1 VDETVVV
8 EAPCNCPDCGGELEE
23 AGVEEQALRPAVVD
37 RKVWGGNR
45 TWNGARHQERLMTV
59 LRTARQQHREPITVL
74 ADLLRTP
81 GVVAPLALP
90 APA

>member
-1 VDETVVV
+1 MRSSALFTFLRL
-8 EAPCNCPDCGGELEE
+8 P
-23 AGVEEQALRPAVVD
+23 GVPATNWMAEQALRPAVVN